1 MNKTFKK
8 VLIAVAFLGGG
19 IFFIKKILPILSGDV
34 KSFEAPE
41 GDAFE
46 VSLQKDSVPTMQTRR
61 ANFLE
66 GVDET
71 NINPHTLEGNQ
82 SGGKVPISTVITSG
96 VRTDGN
102 LIL

>member
-19 IFFIKKILPILSGDV
+19 IFFIKKILPMLSGDV
-34 KSFEAPE
+34 KSFETPE
-41 GDAFE
+41 GNVFG
-46 VSLQKDSVPTMQTRR
+46 VSKQKDSVRSIKTKRG
-61 ANFLE
+61 NFLE

-71 NINPHTLEGNQ
+71 NINPHTTEGNQ